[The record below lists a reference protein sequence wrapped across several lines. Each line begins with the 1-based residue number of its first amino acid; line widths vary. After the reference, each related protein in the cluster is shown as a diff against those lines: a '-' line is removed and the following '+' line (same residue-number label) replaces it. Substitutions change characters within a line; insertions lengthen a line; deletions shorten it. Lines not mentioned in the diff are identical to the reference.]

1 MVRLFREENRG
12 NEQERDKKEYED
24 EQSDTDDL
32 DAESCMEKLCQEAQ
46 PQLTTHTIANEQS
59 QSN

>member
-46 PQLTTHTIANEQS
+46 PQLYS
-59 QSN
+59 K